1 MEEMKKKRVYVSVM
15 FFVLIVLII
24 VLGILIQ
31 RYTHSSSEYY
41 CGTTGIEYGD
51 VQELPA
57 LIQNESKSPPFYSIS
72 APRGPLCAYMNY
84 TMPPPLDVP
93 PSICPDIDPRYT
105 YWDTAMLSHPWTP
118 YVI

>member
-1 MEEMKKKRVYVSVM
+1 MKEQMVYG
-15 FFVLIVLII
+15 IGII
-24 VLGILIQ
+24 VLVVLMIVLGVLIQ
-31 RYTHSSSEYY
+31 QFALFTTEYY

-51 VQELPA
+51 VPELPDA
-57 LIQNESKSPPFYSIS
+57 IKSESKSPPFYSLDS
-72 APRGPLCAYMNY
+72 PRAPLCPYMNY

-93 PSICPDIDPRYT
+93 PSICPNIDPRYT